1 MDEEFQLRWVH
12 VPKGTHLSS
21 SRRTAG
27 MDRDLLRE
35 DGTNK
40 NLGPPE
46 SKPADL
52 DNIVRDR
59 VGREE
64 IPVDQERDEYEF
76 SSEVG
81 DVSRERTFA
90 DELRTAAAEAIVD
103 AVLEQIIELLKQVD
117 WNAVAKRSSVVLR
130 RTAGRAS
137 TRLRS
142 LVNRTKS
149 SDARISGAPELAP
162 DLDPGTQMVTQG
174 VTMSRAEFLARMKA
188 VIIAEA
194 FADWQRRELAN
205 AVVSNEDLSAE
216 LQQSVLLVLDGGAA
230 ELTPS
235 QLEGVLEL
243 LQTEDEFDETYL
255 AWHRREINTPE
266 KSSSGD

>member
-1 MDEEFQLRWVH
+1 ME
-12 VPKGTHLSS
+12 
-21 SRRTAG
+21 
-27 MDRDLLRE
+27 RDLLRE

-52 DNIVRDR
+52 DDIVRDR

-117 WNAVAKRSSVVLR
+117 WNAVAKRSSVELR
-130 RTAGRAS
+130 RTAVRAS

-149 SDARISGAPELAP
+149 SDARISGVPELAP
-162 DLDPGTQMVTQG
+162 DLDPGTQIVTQA

-216 LQQSVLLVLDGGAA
+216 LQQSVLLVLNGGAA

-243 LQTEDEFDETYL
+243 LQDSAVFDEKYI
-255 AWHRREINTPE
+255 AWPNRGAELPRRLV
-266 KSSSGD
+266 SGGEADSVDR